1 MNETIKKL
9 LFPIKVIFQTKEFLD
24 MLALLLL
31 VIMVAVAVPYGIIHR
46 FIDHD
51 QALLGILFSI
61 FLLISI
67 GLFIYYIRKKQ
78 RIFLRIGIFLSCLV
92 IGLGLFLML

>member
-1 MNETIKKL
+1 MNETIKKIVSP
-9 LFPIKVIFQTKEFLD
+9 FKFIFQAIEFLD

-46 FIDHD
+46 FIDRD

-61 FLLISI
+61 LLLISI
-67 GLFIYYIRKKQ
+67 GLFIYYIWKKQ
-78 RIFLRIGIFLSCLV
+78 KIFLRIGIFISCLG
-92 IGLGLFLML
+92 IGLGLFLLF